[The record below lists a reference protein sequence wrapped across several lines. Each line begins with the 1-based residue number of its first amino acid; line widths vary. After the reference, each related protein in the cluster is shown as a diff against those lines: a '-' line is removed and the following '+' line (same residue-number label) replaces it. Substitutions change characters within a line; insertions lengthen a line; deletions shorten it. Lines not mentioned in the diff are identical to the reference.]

1 MAIQMSGFRLF
12 PEATHFWSLA
22 DYGAV
27 LDVMKRL
34 HPKTVLEFGPGSS
47 TLALIEGGAQ
57 HIDCLED
64 DPDWF
69 EVYRVRLAEVY
80 PDIIT
85 LLGYTFS
92 DPLRLPTPRI
102 RFDLALVDGPFGT
115 AQRPAAID
123 YALQHCA
130 AVLVPTEEW
139 REDRIQPEKG
149 LRSVIATLAT
159 KYGRSV
165 EIMETGPLSGAF
177 ALLT

>member
-1 MAIQMSGFRLF
+1 MSGFRLF

-27 LDVMKRL
+27 LDVMNRL

-47 TLALIEGGAQ
+47 TLALIEGGAET
-57 HIDCLED
+57 IDCCED
-64 DPDWF
+64 NPDWF
-69 EVYRVRLAEVY
+69 GVYAERLAAVY
-80 PDIIT
+80 PDIVKMHA
-85 LLGYTFS
+85 YRWA
-92 DPLRLPTPRI
+92 DPLRIPTLDGRAY
-102 RFDLALVDGPFGT
+102 DLGLVDGPFGT
-115 AQRPAAID
+115 PQRPAAIE
-123 YALQHCA
+123 YALQRCA

-139 REDRIQPEKG
+139 REDKIQPEAG
-149 LRSVIATLAT
+149 LRSRIAWLAW